1 LSCGDYYLQIVVVEI
16 SLQIHGSGLFKESR
30 VIEWK
35 FVVLLG
41 DEEAQVTAILMLCSG
56 TSWMISLQLAGWVLL
71 P

>member
-1 LSCGDYYLQIVVVEI
+1 MEI

-35 FVVLLG
+35 FVLLLG
-41 DEEAQVTAILMLCSG
+41 DEEVQVTAIIMLCSG
-56 TSWMISLQLAGWVLL
+56 TSWMISLQLADWVLL

>member
-1 LSCGDYYLQIVVVEI
+1 MEI
-16 SLQIHGSGLFKESR
+16 SLQIHGAGLFKENR
-30 VIEWK
+30 AIEWK

-41 DEEAQVTAILMLCSG
+41 DEEVQVTAILMLCSG

>member
-1 LSCGDYYLQIVVVEI
+1 MEI
-16 SLQIHGSGLFKESR
+16 SLQIHGAGLFKENR
-30 VIEWK
+30 VIECK

-41 DEEAQVTAILMLCSG
+41 DEEVQVTAILMLCSG